1 MIDML
6 VAMLGW
12 GAMLALIVIFVA
24 LVRGLW
30 DRES

>member
-1 MIDML
+1 MIDMI

-12 GAMLALIVIFVA
+12 GAMLALIVFFVA

>member
-1 MIDML
+1 MIDTII
-6 VAMLGW
+6 AMLGW

>member
-1 MIDML
+1 MIDMI

-30 DRES
+30 DREL

>member
-1 MIDML
+1 MIDMI